1 MNDEKTN
8 ENSER
13 IFLCPEIV
21 RFKDKLSEA
30 MAGESSRAFAA
41 RCGLSDTVIRN
52 YLAGKTYPSLDRLA
66 MIAKASGKT
75 IQWFILDS
83 DELNS
88 NKKTQSHEIGN
99 IYAPSSQ
106 ELQGKLLSI
115 LNLLSNDELSYAV
128 ELFRRKGFEA
138 LMPKV
143 IACHNDEHREG
154 VLGCGISGCST
165 STASPSDDPLT
176 QKKVG

>member
-1 MNDEKTN
+1 MNDEKIV
-8 ENSER
+8 ENPER
-13 IFLCPEIV
+13 IFLCAEIV

-30 MAGESSRAFAA
+30 MGGESSRAFAA

-66 MIAKASGKT
+66 MIAHASGKT
-75 IQWFILDS
+75 IQWFILDDHES
-83 DELNS
+83 SS
-88 NKKTQSHEIGN
+88 NKKTQSNEGGN
-99 IYAPSSQ
+99 IYSPTSK
-106 ELQGKLLSI
+106 ELQEKLLSI

-154 VLGCGISGCST
+154 VSNCGISGCGSAT
-165 STASPSDDPLT
+165 VSPSGEPLT
-176 QKKVG
+176 QKKAG